1 MFSWTMVIII
11 AVDRVLMITKGHTY
25 GKYVTM
31 NVLYGVITFILL
43 KDLVT
48 SLYIAFDADYMSPI
62 DSFIQYF
69 QIFVEI
75 TFILITITV
84 YIYLFYFVRSRS
96 TIMANSRHGGTNFN
110 KRLLLTVS
118 YTFICLLVFTLPQF
132 AGVIVVPFVGTT
144 NDPVFQRNLYYWQL
158 IFIYSNS
165 FANALI
171 LLYNNREK
179 KKKPLTFDNSKV
191 SQLQI
196 CDRSRDLNTSF
207 TSVLE

>member
-1 MFSWTMVIII
+1 M
-11 AVDRVLMITKGHTY
+11 
-25 GKYVTM
+25 KYVTM
-31 NVLYGVITFILL
+31 NVLYGVIAFTPL
-43 KDLVT
+43 KDLAT
-48 SLYIAFDADYMSPI
+48 SLYIAFDADYMAPF
-62 DSFIQYF
+62 DPFIQYF

-84 YIYLFYFVRSRS
+84 YIYFFYFVRSRS
-96 TIMANSRHGGTNFN
+96 TIMANSGHGEKNFN

-118 YTFICLLVFTLPQF
+118 YTFICLLAFTSPQF
-132 AGVIVVPFVGTT
+132 AGVIIVPFVGTT

-165 FANALI
+165 FANTLI
-171 LLYNNREK
+171 LLFNNREK
-179 KKKPLTFDNSKV
+179 KKKLLTFDNSKI

-207 TSVLE
+207 SSIPE